1 MSMIISFI
9 IPLYNCEQYV
19 DNCIKSI
26 LSTGLDRKSFEIII
40 VNDGS
45 TDGGPII
52 VQQYVEQYHNIYL
65 ITQDNQGLSGARNTG
80 ISHAKGDYLWFIDA
94 DDEINEHAVDAI
106 SIINEIDDLD
116 FLGIQ
121 MLKVDANK
129 NFISSHCVQEL
140 IKKNIIITGRDA
152 ILQGYN
158 PSSACAL
165 IMRRKFIEDDNLK
178 FKIGITHEDVEF
190 TYRAMCKAQRVMFSD
205 IVPYIYYRRGDTMST
220 PHDKERLL
228 KYVIDDVAVADSFR
242 SLSREFL
249 ESDPELFREIFLRSQ
264 SVVVGLTS
272 QLYKNRNTWGKLGI
286 NAEVLQELKN
296 KNFYPLK
303 PPFYSWKQRLMSYWL
318 NIERNINI

>member
-45 TDGGPII
+45 TDGGPIL

-140 IKKNIIITGRDA
+140 IKKNIVITGRDA
-152 ILQGYN
+152 ILKGYN

-165 IMRRKFIEDDNLK
+165 IMRRKFIEDNNLK
-178 FKIGITHEDVEF
+178 FKIGMTHEDVEF
-190 TYRAMCKAQRVMFSD
+190 TYRAMCKAQKVMFSD
-205 IVPYIYYRRGDTMST
+205 IVPYFYYRRGNTMST
-220 PHDKERLL
+220 PNDKERLI
-228 KYVIDDVAVADSFR
+228 KYVIDDVYVATSFR
-242 SLSREFL
+242 SLSEEYL
-249 ESDPELFREIFLRSQ
+249 SKDYELYKKIFLRSQ
-264 SVVVGLTS
+264 SIVFGLTYQMYRKRKKWS
-272 QLYKNRNTWGKLGI
+272 PLGI
-286 NAEVLQELKN
+286 NKILLQELKLN
-296 KNFYPLK
+296 GLYPLHK
-303 PPFYSWKQRLMSYWL
+303 PFYSWKQHCASFFL
-318 NIERNINI
+318 NFEFIY